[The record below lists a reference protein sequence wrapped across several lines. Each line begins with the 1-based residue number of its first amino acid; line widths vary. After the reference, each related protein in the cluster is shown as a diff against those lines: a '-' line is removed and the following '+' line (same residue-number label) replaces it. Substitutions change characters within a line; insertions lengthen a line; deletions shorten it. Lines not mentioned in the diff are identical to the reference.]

1 MNRIWSFAGLFVA
14 FVFAVTF
21 FGQPAHSDVE
31 TKPTRWEYRTETVE
45 AVQLAVRLN
54 EWGGD
59 RWEVF
64 SVERG
69 DSSLDQQG
77 DKTRL
82 KVDNFQITAR
92 RLLK

>member
-1 MNRIWSFAGLFVA
+1 MNRIWSFAGLLVA
-14 FVFAVTF
+14 FVIAVTF
-21 FGQPAHSDVE
+21 FGQPAQSNVE
-31 TKPTRWEYRTETVE
+31 TKSGRWEYRTETVE

-69 DSSLDQQG
+69 DSLLDQQG